1 MISHWVAE
9 SGIHGKPPR
18 NQVRVHSMRTQ
29 APASL
34 RRDPPPNVLE
44 GPLGLGAPARDHIA
58 DAEGSADTRRVTSI
72 SLMPNEGFEDG
83 PEPES
88 GRPISRDALRCSFC
102 GKLYGDVETMVSGP
116 TPSVAICNECV
127 AVVTEIMREERG
139 GPTRA
144 A

>member
-1 MISHWVAE
+1 
-9 SGIHGKPPR
+9 
-18 NQVRVHSMRTQ
+18 
-29 APASL
+29 
-34 RRDPPPNVLE
+34 
-44 GPLGLGAPARDHIA
+44 
-58 DAEGSADTRRVTSI
+58 
-72 SLMPNEGFEDG
+72 MPDEGFEDG

-88 GRPISRDALRCSFC
+88 GRAIGRDALHCSFC
-102 GKLYGDVETMVSGP
+102 GKLYADVETMVSGP